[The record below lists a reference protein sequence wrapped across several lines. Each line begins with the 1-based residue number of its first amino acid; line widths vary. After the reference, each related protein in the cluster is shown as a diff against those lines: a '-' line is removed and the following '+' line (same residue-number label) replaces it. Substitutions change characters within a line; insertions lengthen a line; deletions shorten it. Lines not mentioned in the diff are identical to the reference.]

1 MDLSWFQSQTA
12 QQLRAEGETKGWTRG
27 RAEGRAEA
35 VLVLLG
41 HRGVEVSEEDQE
53 RIAGCWDLDTL
64 HVWLTRAVTAASTA
78 EIFDG
83 AAG

>member
-12 QQLRAEGETKGWTRG
+12 QQL

-41 HRGVEVSEEDQE
+41 HRGVEVSEEDRE
-53 RIAGCWDLDTL
+53 RIIGCGDPDVLDL
-64 HVWLTRAVTAASTA
+64 WLTRALTATSAA
-78 EIFDG
+78 EVFDG